1 MLLCGR
7 VWPQSKTRLH
17 QGIKDITVSIRKTR
31 EVQETVPE
39 STIECRITK
48 KKNSNHIGQSE
59 DRKISEDENSKLK
72 QAHDEHR

>member
-17 QGIKDITVSIRKTR
+17 QGIKDITVSVRKTR

-39 STIECRITK
+39 
-48 KKNSNHIGQSE
+48 
-59 DRKISEDENSKLK
+59 
-72 QAHDEHR
+72 